1 MELCN
6 TFKPF
11 TCPNEK
17 EPFSFMQMPRMDI
30 STSKSPSFL
39 RQSTNSM
46 DNFSI
51 LHPSKESNPYLSDKT
66 NSIPELKDL
75 NQERAL
81 SRIKSRASSHSKSP
95 KNNFAFNNG
104 NNSTAFVQD
113 LENQWKNM
121 KEDHHNF
128 VSRGEKKKS
137 FVLSNGEKDESYI
150 YHKKED
156 NSMSPS
162 RLITFNQK

>member
-1 MELCN
+1 MELYS

-11 TCPNEK
+11 SSPAEK
-17 EPFSFMQMPRMDI
+17 EPFSLIQLPRNDVV
-30 STSKSPSFL
+30 SSKNPSFL

-46 DNFSI
+46 ENFSL
-51 LHPSKESNPYLSDKT
+51 LHPSKEFNPYISDKT

-81 SRIKSRASSHSKSP
+81 SRIKSRASSNSKSP
-95 KNNFAFNNG
+95 KNNFSFNNT
-104 NNSTAFVQD
+104 NNTATYIKD

-128 VSRGEKKKS
+128 LSQNEKKKS
-137 FVLSNGEKDESYI
+137 FIMNNGEKDETYS
-150 YHKKED
+150 KKDD

-162 RLITFNQK
+162 RLVTFNQK